1 MIRLA
6 LVLPCY
12 NEEEI
17 LPLSAKKLDTLFKD
31 LLEREKISKDSF
43 VLFVNDGSKDATW
56 DVIAQLHNEYP
67 FVKGLNLAH
76 NVGHQ
81 SAIFAGM
88 MKAKDMCDALITI
101 DADLQDDL
109 LCIEQMVDAHAQGYD
124 VVYGVKAERKADSWM
139 KRMSAQMFYKL
150 QKKMGVDMVYNHADF
165 RLISKRVVEAL
176 SRYPERNLYLRGLIP
191 QIGFSSTTVEDRL
204 SEREAGRSKYTLNK
218 MLNLALDGIT
228 SFSSKPLYY
237 VVYTGVTFIL
247 ISILIAIYVFIS
259 LLNGNAVHGWASLIL
274 SVWFVG
280 GVILIALGC
289 VGAYVGKIYQEV
301 KRRPL
306 YNEKDFLD

>member
-31 LLEREKISKDSF
+31 LMERKKISTDSF
-43 VLFVNDGSKDATW
+43 ALFVNDGSKDATW
-56 DVIAQLHNEYP
+56 DIIAQLHDEYP

-88 MKAKDMCDALITI
+88 MKAKDMCDGLITI

-109 LCIEQMVDAHAQGYD
+109 MCIEQMVDAYAQGYD
-124 VVYGVKAERKADSWM
+124 VVYGVKSERKADSWM

-165 RLISKRVVEAL
+165 RFISKRVAEAL

-191 QIGFSSTTVEDRL
+191 QIGFSSTTVEDKL
-204 SEREAGRSKYTLNK
+204 SEREAGKSKYTLSK

-237 VVYTGVTFIL
+237 VVNTGVTFIL
-247 ISILIAIYVFIS
+247 ISIIIAIYVFIS
-259 LLNGNAVHGWASLIL
+259 LINGNAVHGWASLIL
-274 SVWFVG
+274 SIWFVG
-280 GVILIALGC
+280 GVVLIALGC

>member
-17 LPLSAKKLDTLFKD
+17 LHLSAKKLDTLFKD
-31 LLEREKISKDSF
+31 LMERKKISTDSF
-43 VLFVNDGSKDATW
+43 ALFVNDGSKDATW
-56 DVIAQLHNEYP
+56 DIIAQLHDEYP

-88 MKAKDMCDALITI
+88 MKAKDMCDGLITI

-109 LCIEQMVDAHAQGYD
+109 MCIEQMVDAYAQGYD
-124 VVYGVKAERKADSWM
+124 VVYGVKSERKADSWM

-165 RLISKRVVEAL
+165 RFISKRVAEAL

-191 QIGFSSTTVEDRL
+191 QIGFSSTTVEDKL
-204 SEREAGRSKYTLNK
+204 SEREAGKSKYTLSK

-237 VVYTGVTFIL
+237 VVNTGVTFIL
-247 ISILIAIYVFIS
+247 ISIIIAIYVFIS
-259 LLNGNAVHGWASLIL
+259 LINGNAVHGWASLIL
-274 SVWFVG
+274 SIWFVG
-280 GVILIALGC
+280 GVVLIALGC